1 MPPSLCFPVYGA
13 GDCSDFGECG
23 AAEARGA
30 CTRSGLCACA
40 VGYGGASCELRA
52 LCHAKVGVGNW
63 STASVETTVVPPSDG
78 APVGALLCRAPRP
91 PPGVAVHFVGLLG
104 PELTAAAV
112 VATPVPADLVDRGT
126 IAPLTPELLEEIGL
140 QTNPVFLAVILI
152 ATLDL
157 LSLALAVIVTRRR
170 AAIAAKQ
177 PRASFASVDPTA
189 HTPAAQPVLV
199 PVGAELTRQLTARIA
214 TRPGPL
220 IQERIVP
227 TAAMRSQLG
236 SRPPPPRPFDRGRS
250 NKNLLET
257 LRQPAPPGLERFVP
271 VAGATVSDQG
281 AIQERIPALSP
292 LSSPDTRRLLIASL
306 TTKPTQER
314 LPMSTG
320 FSAAVPPRVARPPPP
335 TSRPIPRGPPPPP
348 PRRMPAASPPPSP
361 PMAPAVA
368 RALEQRARTPVKVA
382 PAATAAATN
391 GSTERSWRI
400 RYVAREHTAFALV
413 ATLAGVRGLAL
424 SAVRAAHFFWSEV
437 LLLLL
442 GVTVLLPRDDAYADV
457 GAWPGVRLPPLPT
470 AHSAL
475 LALFLLGALAAAAA
489 TLAFAALRRAFR
501 TAARASSPLAIP
513 LLWVLVV
520 GANVTSAG
528 ATVSASRSLTAAQ
541 LHADVFTALAL
552 AAATTWLGFEPLV
565 VVIAAACQG
574 KAARRARVDVGSDV
588 RKVP

>member
-1 MPPSLCFPVYGA
+1 
-13 GDCSDFGECG
+13 
-23 AAEARGA
+23 
-30 CTRSGLCACA
+30 
-40 VGYGGASCELRA
+40 
-52 LCHAKVGVGNW
+52 
-63 STASVETTVVPPSDG
+63 
-78 APVGALLCRAPRP
+78 
-91 PPGVAVHFVGLLG
+91 VAVHFVGLLG

-470 AHSAL
+470 AHRAL
-475 LALFLLGALAAAAA
+475 LALFLLGALAAAVA

-501 TAARASSPLAIP
+501 AAARASSPLAIP
-513 LLWVLVV
+513 LVWVLII

-528 ATVSASRSLTAAQ
+528 AAVSASRSLTAAQ

-565 VVIAAACQG
+565 VVIATACRG